1 MSTEV
6 KLRTVCVLVGAVC
19 GSMALSG
26 CVSSPTYGTEK
37 TANAH
42 LVDGISS
49 LVSLTPPKKK
59 SEVTYVPRPDLVEPP
74 EGAALPVPQ
83 QSVASKDNPQW
94 LESPE
99 ETRKRLIEEADSGS
113 FDNGSPLA
121 KNPTSKEQF
130 EQFRQARANQKG
142 AYEGRRYLS
151 DPPTGYRQPS
161 ETAPIGELGESEFK
175 KEQRRKAAA
184 RKAKGGFSLGKLWP
198 F

>member
-1 MSTEV
+1 MSMEV
-6 KLRTVCVLVGAVC
+6 KVRTVCVLVGAV
-19 GSMALSG
+19 SVSALLSG
-26 CVSSPTYGTEK
+26 CVSPTYGTEK

-42 LVDGISS
+42 LMDGIGSM
-49 LVSLTPPKKK
+49 VSIAPPKKK
-59 SEVTYVPRPDLVEPP
+59 SEVTYVPRPALVEPP

-99 ETRKRLIEEADSGS
+99 ETRKRLIAEADSGNTR
-113 FDNGSPLA
+113 FNGSPLA

-130 EQFRQARANQKG
+130 EKFRQARANQRG

-151 DPPTGYRQPS
+151 DPPPEYKLPAES
-161 ETAPIGELGESEFK
+161 APADDLGESEFQ
-175 KEQRRKAAA
+175 KEKRRKAAA
-184 RKAKGGFSLGKLWP
+184 RKAKRGFRIWP